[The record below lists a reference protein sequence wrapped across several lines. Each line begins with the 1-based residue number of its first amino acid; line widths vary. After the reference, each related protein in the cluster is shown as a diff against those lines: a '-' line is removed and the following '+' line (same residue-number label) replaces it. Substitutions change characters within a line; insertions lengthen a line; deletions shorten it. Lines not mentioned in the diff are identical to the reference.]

1 TSFLK
6 LSLIRLVFLDFIG
19 FWCTIRVI
27 NWLKERQ
34 NKNPRE
40 NLRLASEHVSCLSFS
55 FIAFIL
61 GVKAFGVKVIS
72 LLKKIV
78 SSFTWYSGRSFL
90 CQKFLK
96 IIMKMTKLDLGEYGK
111 LKMIYY
117 L

>member
-1 TSFLK
+1 M
-6 LSLIRLVFLDFIG
+6 LVFLDFIG
-19 FWCTIRVI
+19 FRCIIRVI

-55 FIAFIL
+55 FVAFIL

-78 SSFTWYSGRSFL
+78 SSFTW
-90 CQKFLK
+90 
-96 IIMKMTKLDLGEYGK
+96 
-111 LKMIYY
+111 
-117 L
+117 